1 MKIQT
6 ERTLTEPSHPLSYP
20 AFRLFWVAR
29 LCTTMAQGG
38 MVVVL
43 GWQVYEVARLTRSI
57 KEAAFQLG
65 VVGLVQFIPL
75 FLLVLVTGWTA
86 DHVDRRQIARICS
99 VVQLGCALLL
109 GWLNMSHG
117 VTLGALF
124 AVAALFGVVRAF
136 SMPAL
141 GALAP
146 DLVPAEVLPKAIA
159 TNSIASR
166 LGAIVGPA
174 SVGFLYAAGP
184 VVPYA
189 FASAMFALALVCL
202 MGIGPVPLTRKN
214 PGVNPWRQMI
224 EGVAYVRH
232 HPLILGAISLDL
244 MAVLLGGATALLPVF
259 AHDILA
265 IGPSGLGTLRAAP
278 ALGAMLAAF
287 WFSWKPLDRGVGVK
301 MLAAVAV
308 YGVAILVFGLSRWLP
323 LSLLCLTVSGAADMF
338 SVYVRQSLIQLS
350 TPQDMRGRVGAVS
363 SLFISAS
370 NELGEAESGFVAA
383 LIGPVATVIA
393 GGAGAIAVTLVWSRL
408 FPALRRAHTFD
419 IRPFERTR
427 RTP

>member
-1 MKIQT
+1 MT
-6 ERTLTEPSHPLSYP
+6 RPRHPLSYP

-29 LCTTMAQGG
+29 MCTTMAQGG

-43 GWQVYEVARLTRSI
+43 GWQVYEVARQTRSI

-65 VVGLVQFIPL
+65 IVGLVQFIPL

-86 DHVDRRQIARICS
+86 DHVDRRQIARLCS

-109 GWLNMSHG
+109 GWLNLTQG

-124 AVAALFGVVRAF
+124 GVAALFGVVRAF
-136 SMPAL
+136 SAPAL

-146 DLVPAEVLPKAIA
+146 DLVPADVLPKAIA

-184 VVPYA
+184 VTPYA
-189 FASAMFALALVCL
+189 FSSALFALALVCL
-202 MGIGPVPLTRKN
+202 MGIGPVPLTRRN
-214 PGVNPWRQMI
+214 QGVNPWQQMI

-259 AHDILA
+259 AHDILG

-287 WFSWKPLDRGVGVK
+287 WFSWKPLDRGVGTK
-301 MLAAVAV
+301 MLAAVAI

-363 SLFISAS
+363 SLFVSAS

-383 LIGPVATVIA
+383 LIGPVATVIV
-393 GGAGAIAVTLVWSRL
+393 GGAGAIAVTLIWSRL

-419 IRPFERTR
+419 IRPFVPARK
-427 RTP
+427 

>member
-1 MKIQT
+1 MNQP
-6 ERTLTEPSHPLSYP
+6 RHPLTYP

-43 GWQVYEVARLTRSI
+43 GWQVYEVARLTRGI
-57 KEAAFQLG
+57 REAAFQLG
-65 VVGLVQFIPL
+65 IVGLVQFIPL

-86 DHVDRRQIARICS
+86 DHVDRRVIARLCG

-109 GWLNMSHG
+109 GWLNWSHG

-124 AVAALFGVVRAF
+124 SVAALFGVVRAF

-146 DLVPAEVLPKAIA
+146 DLVPADVLPKAIA

-184 VVPYA
+184 IVPYV
-189 FASAMFALALVCL
+189 FASVLFALSFVCL
-202 MGIGPVPLTRKN
+202 MGIGPVPLTKKN
-214 PGVNPWRQMI
+214 PGVHPWRQMV

-287 WFSWKPLDRGVGVK
+287 WFSWKPMNRNVGGR
-301 MLAAVAV
+301 MLMAVAV

-323 LSLLCLTVSGAADMF
+323 LSLLCLTISGAADMF

-383 LIGPVATVIA
+383 LIGPVATVIV
-393 GGAGAIAVTLVWSRL
+393 GGAGAIAVTLIWSRL
-408 FPALRRAHTFD
+408 FPALRQARSFD
-419 IRPFERTR
+419 LKPFESRAKS
-427 RTP
+427 

>member
-1 MKIQT
+1 VS
-6 ERTLTEPSHPLSYP
+6 PSRHPLSFP

-57 KEAAFQLG
+57 KDAAFQLG

-86 DHVDRRQIARICS
+86 DHVDRRVIARLCG
-99 VVQLGCALLL
+99 VVQLACALLL
-109 GWLNMSHG
+109 GWLNSGHG
-117 VTLGALF
+117 VTLPALF
-124 AVAALFGVVRAF
+124 VVAGLFGVVRAF

-141 GALAP
+141 TALAP
-146 DLVPAEVLPKAIA
+146 DLVPAEVLRRAIA
-159 TNSIASR
+159 INSIASR

-184 VVPYA
+184 VFPYLA
-189 FASAMFALALVCL
+189 ASALFAVSLLCFMLIPSVPRTPRNAGVHPWQQ
-202 MGIGPVPLTRKN
+202 MVEGIS
-214 PGVNPWRQMI
+214 
-224 EGVAYVRH
+224 YVRH

-287 WFSWKPLDRGVGVK
+287 WFSWRPLSRDVGVK

-308 YGVAILVFGLSRWLP
+308 YGVAILGFGLSRWLP
-323 LSLLCLTVSGAADMF
+323 LSLLCLTASGAADMF
-338 SVYVRQSLIQLS
+338 SDYVRQSLIQLS

-363 SLFISAS
+363 SPFISAS
-370 NELGEAESGFVAA
+370 NELGEAESGFVASF
-383 LIGPVATVIA
+383 IGPTATVVV
-393 GGAGAIAVTLVWSRL
+393 GGIGAIAVTLIWSRL
-408 FPALRRAHTFD
+408 FPALRQARSFD
-419 IRPFERTR
+419 IRPFERVR
-427 RTP
+427 K

>member
-1 MKIQT
+1 MNQP
-6 ERTLTEPSHPLSYP
+6 RHPFSFP

-43 GWQVYEVARLTRSI
+43 GWQVYEVARATRSI

-65 VVGLVQFIPL
+65 IVGLVQFIPL

-86 DHVDRRQIARICS
+86 DHIDRRVIARLCS

-109 GWLNMSHG
+109 GWLNTGHPGAGHG

-124 AVAALFGVVRAF
+124 AVAAMFGIVRAF
-136 SMPAL
+136 AGPAL
-141 GALAP
+141 NALAP
-146 DLVPAEVLPKAIA
+146 DLVPADVLPRAIA
-159 TNSIASR
+159 TNAIASR
-166 LGAIVGPA
+166 LGAIIGPA
-174 SVGFLYAAGP
+174 SVGFLYDAGP
-184 VVPYA
+184 VLPYA
-189 FASAMFALALVCL
+189 VAAGLFTLCLGCL
-202 MGIGPVPLTRKN
+202 MAIGPVPRSKRNAAL
-214 PGVNPWRQMI
+214 NPWQQMI
-224 EGVAYVRH
+224 EGVAYVRY

-259 AHDILA
+259 AHDILM

-278 ALGAMLAAF
+278 ALGAMLSAF
-287 WFSWKPLDRGVGVK
+287 WFSWRPLDRGVGTK

-308 YGVAILVFGLSRWLP
+308 YGVAIVGFGISRWLP

-383 LIGPVATVIA
+383 LIGPVATVIV
-393 GGAGAIAVTLVWSRL
+393 GGFGAIAVTMIWSRL
-408 FPALRRAHTFD
+408 FPALRQAHSFD
-419 IRPFERTR
+419 IRPFEPARK
-427 RTP
+427 